1 MHANICFLFSLAC
14 FTALFNELYV
24 SANGAQPQ
32 SLSLNC
38 GSENGGTD
46 GDGRKWES
54 DVKYITGKHP
64 HARAQYQDSSID
76 SEVPYMDARIFTSE
90 ATYNLPITEK
100 TRYWLRLSF
109 YPSEYSGLDIS
120 DSYFSVVAGGVTLL
134 NNFSAS
140 ITAQALTQA
149 YLIKEYS
156 LAPMNSRILNVTFKP
171 ADKPDAFAFI
181 NAIEL
186 VPTPDLFGSG
196 TMVGFSDQTFDAT
209 EMLANHIAKASHKA
223 FKTDNKI
230 VMGTVGGVGALLF
243 AVVCVAVYQRTKRIP
258 GFDSNTSTWLPVY
271 GNSHT
276 VSKSSISGKS
286 SQSSHLSTLAQ
297 GLCRHFTLPEM
308 QRACKNFDESN
319 VIGVGGFGKV
329 YKGVIDQATK
339 VAIKRSNPQSEQGK
353 KGIIEDIIDP
363 HIKGKITPE
372 CLKKFAETADKC
384 LAESG
389 PERPNMGDVLWNLEF
404 ALQLQDNPEGSKHR
418 SQGEGNETSEE
429 STGNRNLEMHRK
441 NLSLGSISEVNEGS
455 DDSGDIFSQIV
466 NPKGR

>member
-209 EMLANHIAKASHKA
+209 DGTLQTMYRLNVAGQYISPSQRLWSNNLAGPNPVLSEMLANHIAKASHKA

-258 GFDSNTSTWLPVY
+258 WV
-271 GNSHT
+271 
-276 VSKSSISGKS
+276 
-286 SQSSHLSTLAQ
+286 
-297 GLCRHFTLPEM
+297 
-308 QRACKNFDESN
+308 
-319 VIGVGGFGKV
+319 
-329 YKGVIDQATK
+329 
-339 VAIKRSNPQSEQGK
+339 
-353 KGIIEDIIDP
+353 
-363 HIKGKITPE
+363 
-372 CLKKFAETADKC
+372 
-384 LAESG
+384 
-389 PERPNMGDVLWNLEF
+389 
-404 ALQLQDNPEGSKHR
+404 
-418 SQGEGNETSEE
+418 
-429 STGNRNLEMHRK
+429 
-441 NLSLGSISEVNEGS
+441 
-455 DDSGDIFSQIV
+455 
-466 NPKGR
+466 

>member
-38 GSENGGTD
+38 GSENDGTD

-209 EMLANHIAKASHKA
+209 
-223 FKTDNKI
+223 D
-230 VMGTVGGVGALLF
+230 GTLQTMYRLNVAGQYISPTKDSGNLTRTWYNDAPYLFGAATGVNL
-243 AVVCVAVYQRTKRIP
+243 QSN
-258 GFDSNTSTWLPVY
+258 DSFEVRY
-271 GNSHT
+271 G
-276 VSKSSISGKS
+276 
-286 SQSSHLSTLAQ
+286 
-297 GLCRHFTLPEM
+297 E
-308 QRACKNFDESN
+308 
-319 VIGVGGFGKV
+319 
-329 YKGVIDQATK
+329 
-339 VAIKRSNPQSEQGK
+339 
-353 KGIIEDIIDP
+353 
-363 HIKGKITPE
+363 
-372 CLKKFAETADKC
+372 
-384 LAESG
+384 LAESVAPPDVYRTARG
-389 PERPNMGDVLWNLEF
+389 MGYYKDVNMKFNLTWLFQADANFTYVVRLHFCEFQLTKVNQKVFNIYINNQTAQVDSNAADIIGWTGEKGVPTYKDYAVFVKDREGDEEIRAGLAPINLF
-404 ALQLQDNPEGSKHR
+404 
-418 SQGEGNETSEE
+418 ET
-429 STGNRNLEMHRK
+429 
-441 NLSLGSISEVNEGS
+441 
-455 DDSGDIFSQIV
+455 
-466 NPKGR
+466 

>member
-14 FTALFNELYV
+14 FTVLFNELYV
-24 SANGAQPQ
+24 SATGAQPQ

-54 DVKYITGKHP
+54 DVKYITGNHP
-64 HARAQYQDSSID
+64 RARAQYQDSSID

-156 LAPMNSRILNVTFKP
+156 LPPMNSRILNVTFKP

-209 EMLANHIAKASHKA
+209 GGTLQTMYRLNVAGQYISPAKDSGNLTRTWYNDAPYLFGAATGVNLQSNESFDVRSSNLAGPNPVLSEMLANHIAKASHKA
-223 FKTDNKI
+223 FKTDNKV

-243 AVVCVAVYQRTKRIP
+243 RGGLRCC
-258 GFDSNTSTWLPVY
+258 LPKDEE
-271 GNSHT
+271 NSR
-276 VSKSSISGKS
+276 VS
-286 SQSSHLSTLAQ
+286 
-297 GLCRHFTLPEM
+297 
-308 QRACKNFDESN
+308 
-319 VIGVGGFGKV
+319 
-329 YKGVIDQATK
+329 
-339 VAIKRSNPQSEQGK
+339 VAISRFQRCKGHARISTSLTSLK

-404 ALQLQDNPEGSKHR
+404 ALQLQDNPEGSQHR

-429 STGNRNLEMHRK
+429 STGNRNMEMHRK
-441 NLSLGSISEVNEGS
+441 K
-455 DDSGDIFSQIV
+455 SQ
-466 NPKGR
+466 PRKHQ